1 MVTTPIGYP
10 VGVRLGLL
18 DIGSNSAQLQIVEAA
33 VGAPPLP
40 VHAIRVPTRLADEV
54 QPDGSLSVAGADR
67 AANAVATA
75 VDAAYRYGVDR
86 LFPFVTAAIR
96 DAENRDLVLDR
107 IVQASGIRPEYLSGD
122 QEARLTYLAVHAWYG
137 WSAGRLLV
145 LDIGGGS
152 MELAL
157 GRNTDPDIALSL
169 PLGANRLTRRYLESD
184 PPTSK
189 ELKRMRRDVR
199 DTLGDASDRLKW
211 EGDPHVTVG
220 ASKTFKQLAR
230 LTGSPAQR
238 KGPFVA
244 RTLRRDDL
252 HRVIEKLA
260 GMPAQHRSRLP
271 GVSESRARQVLAG
284 AIVADCAMTA
294 LDLDSLEISP
304 WALREG
310 IVLRHLSSLAD
321 DRDALPL
328 QTLPARSEDGAT
340 VTTLPKQI

>member
-1 MVTTPIGYP
+1 MVVPGELI
-10 VGVRLGLL
+10 
-18 DIGSNSAQLQIVEAA
+18 DDA
-33 VGAPPLP
+33 VVDAPPLP

-54 QPDGSLSVAGADR
+54 QPDGSLSVEGVDR

-75 VDAAYRYGVDR
+75 LEAAYRYEVDR

-96 DAENRDLVLDR
+96 DAENRDAVLER
-107 IVQASGIRPEYLSGD
+107 IVKASGVRPEYLSGD

-169 PLGANRLTRRYLESD
+169 PLGANRLTRRYLDSD
-184 PPTSK
+184 PPTPK

-238 KGPFVA
+238 KGPFVT
-244 RTLRRDDL
+244 RTLQLDQL
-252 HRVIEKLA
+252 HGVIDKLA
-260 GMPAQHRSRLP
+260 GMPAKDRSGLS
-271 GVSESRARQVLAG
+271 GVSESRARQVVAG
-284 AIVADCAMTA
+284 AIVAECAMVA
-294 LDLDSLEISP
+294 LGLESLDISP

-310 IVLRHLSSLAD
+310 IVLRHLSSITD
-321 DRDALPL
+321 DCDALPL
-328 QTLPARSEDGAT
+328 QVLPPRPQEGAT
-340 VTTLPKQI
+340 VTTLPQQI